1 MDGTGVA
8 KRYRDGRTWVTGMGH
23 FGASYTENGG
33 DNELVRQL
41 VGGVRWVAG
50 EGRRSACA
58 T

>member
-1 MDGTGVA
+1 MS
-8 KRYRDGRTWVTGMGH
+8 GMGL

-33 DNELVRQL
+33 DNELVRQI

-50 EGRRSACA
+50 EGRRSDCA